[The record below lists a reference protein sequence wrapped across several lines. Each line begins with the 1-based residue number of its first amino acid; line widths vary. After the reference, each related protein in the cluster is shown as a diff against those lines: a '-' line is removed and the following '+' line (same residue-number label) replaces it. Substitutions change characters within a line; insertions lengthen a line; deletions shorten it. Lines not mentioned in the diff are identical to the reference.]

1 MAAEC
6 WQTIL
11 TPGKGRKVPGR
22 ETERQRRVKRGEVVS
37 CGITEGSGGGS
48 KWSGEKKIRVGG
60 VKRWRRERE
69 NSIIDVKGRKQKTGG
84 GNKVRRQ
91 VI

>member
-1 MAAEC
+1 MYLAASQRAREGEASGA
-6 WQTIL
+6 
-11 TPGKGRKVPGR
+11 GKR
-22 ETERQRRVKRGEVVS
+22 
-37 CGITEGSGGGS
+37 
-48 KWSGEKKIRVGG
+48 KIRVGG